1 LGLDALGEKRWRAGT
16 DYSHAYGLAANLFA
30 RIGEQIIVNAATA
43 IRESDEA
50 IGRRRDGRLLS
61 LDAAVSRRSAPD
73 RILEGRLY
81 MQRGDLE
88 AREESFWFGY
98 VSAGVYREFSGGV
111 GLYAEPYVSYRR
123 NDATDPLF
131 AIQRIDREYG
141 VQVRASKRD
150 WTIFDAAPYVSAL
163 ISTRSSTHP
172 LYDDADRVR
181 AEFGFTRT
189 F

>member
-1 LGLDALGEKRWRAGT
+1 
-16 DYSHAYGLAANLFA
+16 
-30 RIGEQIIVNAATA
+30 
-43 IRESDEA
+43 
-50 IGRRRDGRLLS
+50 
-61 LDAAVSRRSAPD
+61 
-73 RILEGRLY
+73 